1 MAGVTWALDL
11 DGVIWRGDTAI
22 PGSAGAVAALRSQ
35 GERVVFF
42 TNNSYAGID
51 AFAAKLERVGI
62 SAPAEDLITSGQA
75 AASLVDAGTTAMVCA
90 GPGVKEAVE
99 AKGVTVV
106 KEGPADAVIVGWHAS
121 FDYEELTVAMAAVL
135 GGARLIGTN
144 DDATYPTAD
153 GLIPGGGSILSA
165 VAYASSTTPLVAG
178 KPNQP
183 MVDLIAQRVGPIEV
197 MVGDRANT
205 DGLLARKL
213 GARFALVLSGV
224 TSEADLPVDPDPD
237 LVAPDLATVVARW
250 APPAG

>member
-11 DGVIWRGDTAI
+11 DGVIWRGDTAV
-22 PGSAGAVAALRSQ
+22 PGSAGAVAALRSK

-42 TNNSYAGID
+42 TNNSFAGID
-51 AFAAKLERVGI
+51 DFAAKLERVGI
-62 SAPAEDLITSGQA
+62 SAPPADLITSGQA
-75 AASLVDAGTTAMVCA
+75 AASLVDAGSTALVCA
-90 GPGVKEAVE
+90 GPGVMEALE

-106 KEGPADAVIVGWHAS
+106 QQGPADAVVVGWHSS
-121 FDYEELTVAMAAVL
+121 FDYDELTVAMAAVL

-153 GLIPGGGSILSA
+153 GPIPGGGSLLSA
-165 VAYASSTTPLVAG
+165 VAYASSATPQVAG
-178 KPNQP
+178 KPHQP
-183 MVDLIAQRVGPIEV
+183 MVDLIAQRIGSIDV

-205 DGLLARKL
+205 DGLLARNL

-224 TSEADLPVDPDPD
+224 TSEADLPDDPDPD
-237 LVAPDLATVVARW
+237 LVAPDLATVVTRW